1 LRTYPYPVATLPGFE
16 MLPDGGSRLF
26 VEITRTVAVEE
37 KRTPRVLT
45 YVLKGAHVVLRNN
58 ENALVTLN
66 FNTPVTRAR
75 LSPSRGDLLFSVD
88 LRADASPS
96 WQVVTDSDGTATLQ
110 IDFAK
115 GSFLP
120 ARDVDEPTFA
130 ELRPASVFPPPLS
143 IPPPAQ
149 QPTPSHGRG
158 GGGGGSRHGIVVTG
172 APDPSTT
179 PPTSN

>member
-1 LRTYPYPVATLPGFE
+1 

-37 KRTPRVLT
+37 RRTPRVLT

-96 WQVVTDSDGTATLQ
+96 WQVVTDSDGSATLQ

-130 ELRPASVFPPPLS
+130 ELRPASVFPPPLA

-149 QPTPSHGRG
+149 QPTPSRGRG